1 MSTEKSEAILIR
13 SVAWSETSL
22 VVTLYTRTHGKVS
35 AVAKGARRLKSPFE
49 TALDL
54 LAKSHVVFI
63 EKSSDSLD
71 ILTEAKLIR
80 SFRSGRR
87 NLLALYSGY
96 YLAEVVNL
104 LTQNHQPD
112 ALLFDALDDA
122 LEHLDADERPAKVV
136 LKTELEFLS
145 RLGHLPSFELCV
157 GCGNP
162 VESGRNGSYLFGIEA
177 GGVLCDNCLVGQ
189 NHILRVREETIGF
202 LRQASKRQWPDWDWE
217 IPKETRGEVRFVMEK
232 FITFLADRRLRLMDF
247 TEELKR

>member
-63 EKSSDSLD
+63 EKSSDTLD

-80 SFRSGRR
+80 RFRSGQKD
-87 NLLALYSGY
+87 LLSLYSGY
-96 YLAEVVNL
+96 YLAEIIHL

-112 ALLFDALDDA
+112 EKLFDALDGA
-122 LEHLDADERPAKVV
+122 LVKLDEMERPAKVV
-136 LKTELEFLS
+136 LKAELEFLT
-145 RLGHLPSFELCV
+145 RLGHLPSFELCA
-157 GCGNP
+157 GCGNA
-162 VESGRNGSYLFGIEA
+162 VESGRNGSYLFGVEA
-177 GGVLCDNCLVGQ
+177 GGVLCEGCLVGQ
-189 NHILRVREETIGF
+189 QHILRVREDTIGF
-202 LRQASKRQWPDWDWE
+202 LRQVSNMPWPDWDWE
-217 IPKETRGEVRFVMEK
+217 IPPATRGEVRFVMEK
-232 FITFLADRRLRLMDF
+232 FICFLADRRLRLIDF